1 MNCKKVQHKALRSTS
16 LIGRLSTSLP
26 DALPV
31 SESNGEPGLVVIHA
45 TCLLQ
50 KIHTYLLARKRPTPT
65 QDDVFPSKD
74 RRVIIALLDL
84 LALEGIYP
92 CLAPGVGVPLE
103 RRAKAI
109 IPFSSQHPTGAIRK
123 VRHVKILTEVVL
135 LFTRI
140 LQCGQGE
147 VFELLRDRCLVD
159 VLAGCGELGFNP
171 SEDDDL
177 TSEEK
182 ETWRMRWEAVIEG
195 WVEPS
200 LHSHVYYAAYAH
212 HPFRVQ
218 TCPIEHQNK

>member
-1 MNCKKVQHKALRSTS
+1 MNCKEAQHKSPRSAT

-26 DALPV
+26 DTLSVPEANCEREPV
-31 SESNGEPGLVVIHA
+31 LKYA

-50 KIHTYLLARKRPTPT
+50 KIHTYFLTRNRPTPT
-65 QDDVFPSKD
+65 QEDVFSPKD
-74 RRVIIALLDL
+74 RRVITALLDL

-109 IPFSSQHPTGAIRK
+109 IPSSQQHTGAIRK
-123 VRHVKILTEVVL
+123 VRNVRILTEIVL

-140 LQCGQGE
+140 LQGGQGE

-171 SEDDDL
+171 SEDDGL
-177 TSEEK
+177 TPEEK
-182 ETWRMRWEAVIEG
+182 ETWKMRWGVVVEG
-195 WVEPS
+195 WVEPFLS
-200 LHSHVYYAAYAH
+200 FHTSAMLHM
-212 HPFRVQ
+212 
-218 TCPIEHQNK
+218 

>member
-1 MNCKKVQHKALRSTS
+1 MNCKKVQHKSPRSTT

-31 SESNGEPGLVVIHA
+31 SESNGEPGLVITHA

-50 KIHTYLLARKRPTPT
+50 KIHTYFLARNRPTFT
-65 QDDVFPSKD
+65 QDDVLPPKD
-74 RRVIIALLDL
+74 RQVIIALLDL

-109 IPFSSQHPTGAIRK
+109 IPSSSQHLTGAIRK
-123 VRHVKILTEVVL
+123 VRQVRTLIEVVL
-135 LFTRI
+135 LFTGI
-140 LQCGQGE
+140 LQGGQGE
-147 VFELLRDRCLVD
+147 VFKLLRDRCLVD

-171 SEDDDL
+171 SEDNGL

-200 LHSHVYYAAYAH
+200 LPYYASYAH
-212 HPFRVQ
+212 HPFRV
-218 TCPIEHQNK
+218 